1 MRSPVPGAEE
11 LKQTGSLSLRRL
23 LFVLT
28 QKFYPVSLNPELH
41 NFFCKG
47 HGYSID
53 GVDWKVTA
61 ETS

>member
-23 LFVLT
+23 LFNT
-28 QKFYPVSLNPELH
+28 KFYPVSLNPELC